1 MAGKVGWGGG
11 PAVQIFPPPATLPQ
25 PEVLQEGEGDQHHQ
39 GMVVQA
45 GPGSALEV
53 VETELFLHLL
63 VRLLADPA
71 GLDRCREGLQRAL
84 VQGGR

>member
-1 MAGKVGWGGG
+1 MTSRHLGHRSRTEAASWVSSARRTAGKVGWGGG
-11 PAVQIFPPPATLPQ
+11 PVARIFPPLATLPK

-45 GPGSALEV
+45 GPGSPLEV

-63 VRLLADPA
+63 M
-71 GLDRCREGLQRAL
+71 
-84 VQGGR
+84 